1 MAFIRKIKAG
11 LVKQER
17 IEFVGEDGNIFFDID
32 NGAFYLSDGVTPG
45 GIPLGGGGGGG
56 ISPGDNVSLL
66 TNDAG
71 YTVPGDNISVF
82 TNDANYTSTGDNI
95 SVFTNDANY
104 ITLTD
109 LSASGDLTYNNLTG
123 EFSVTT
129 YKSTDFD
136 ADFANKSIA
145 ELQDVADSLNLQ
157 EDSILI
163 YNINTTEFTAE
174 TFQSVIERLRTE
186 LEIMY
191 DKLVDEDTAGAGLY
205 TYIGESAPGSAK
217 GDAVW
222 RIKRVEE
229 LTGADAGD
237 IEILWANGTAAF
249 DKVWDDRAT
258 YTY

>member
-17 IEFVGEDGNIFFDID
+17 IEFVGEDGNIFFDIND
-32 NGAFYLSDGVTPG
+32 GSFYLSDGFTPG
-45 GIPLGGGGGGG
+45 GILLGAGGGGGLN
-56 ISPGDNVSLL
+56 PGDNVSLL
-66 TNDAG
+66 
-71 YTVPGDNISVF
+71 
-82 TNDANYTSTGDNI
+82 
-95 SVFTNDANY
+95 TNDANY

-109 LSASGDLTYNNLTG
+109 LSGGGDITYNNLTG
-123 EFSVTT
+123 EISVTT

-136 ADFANKSIA
+136 TDFGNKSIA

-186 LEIMY
+186 LEVMY
-191 DKLVDEDTAGAGLY
+191 DKLVDEDVAGAGLY
-205 TYIGESAPGSAK
+205 TYIGEAAPGSAK

-229 LTGADAGD
+229 LTGTDAGD

-249 DKVWDDRAT
+249 DKIWDDRTTFT
-258 YTY
+258 Y

>member
-11 LVKQER
+11 LVKQDR
-17 IEFVGEDGNIFFDID
+17 TEFIGEDGNIFFDID
-32 NGAFYLSDGVTPG
+32 TGVFYLSDGVTPG
-45 GIPLGGGGGGG
+45 GTPIGGGGGGG
-56 ISPGDNVSLL
+56 LNPGDNVSLL

-71 YTVPGDNISVF
+71 YTV
-82 TNDANYTSTGDNI
+82 AGDNI

-109 LSASGDLTYNNLTG
+109 ISASGDLTYNNLTG
-123 EFSVTT
+123 EFSVDT

-136 ADFANKSIA
+136 TDFANKSIA
-145 ELQDVADSLNLQ
+145 ELQDVADALNLQ

-163 YNINTTEFTAE
+163 YNINTSEFTAE

-205 TYIGESAPGSAK
+205 TYIGEAAPGSAK

-249 DKVWDDRAT
+249 DKVWDDRGT

>member
-32 NGAFYLSDGVTPG
+32 NGSFYLSDGITPG
-45 GIPLGGGGGGG
+45 GIPLGAGGGGGLN
-56 ISPGDNVSLL
+56 PGDNVSLL
-66 TNDAG
+66 
-71 YTVPGDNISVF
+71 
-82 TNDANYTSTGDNI
+82 
-95 SVFTNDANY
+95 TNDANY

-109 LSASGDLTYNNLTG
+109 LSGGGDITYNNLTG
-123 EFSVTT
+123 EISVTT

-136 ADFANKSIA
+136 ADFGSKSIA
-145 ELQDVADSLNLQ
+145 ELQDVADALNLQ

-163 YNINTTEFTAE
+163 YNVNTSEFAAE

-205 TYIGESAPGSAK
+205 TYIGEAAPGSAK

-229 LTGADAGD
+229 LTGVDAGD

>member
-17 IEFVGEDGNIFFDID
+17 IEFIGEDGNIFFDID
-32 NGAFYLSDGVTPG
+32 NGSFYLSDGVTPG

-82 TNDANYTSTGDNI
+82 TNDANY
-95 SVFTNDANY
+95 
-104 ITLTD
+104 ITLAD
-109 LSASGDLTYNNLTG
+109 LSGGGDITYNNLTG
-123 EFSVTT
+123 EISVTT

-145 ELQDVADSLNLQ
+145 ELQDVADTLNLQ

-163 YNINTTEFTAE
+163 YNINTSEFTAE

-205 TYIGESAPGSAK
+205 TYIGEAAPGSAK

-229 LTGADAGD
+229 LTGNDAGD

>member
-32 NGAFYLSDGVTPG
+32 DGSFYLSDGVTPG
-45 GIPLGGGGGGG
+45 GILLGAGGGGGLN
-56 ISPGDNVSLL
+56 PGDNVSLL
-66 TNDAG
+66 
-71 YTVPGDNISVF
+71 
-82 TNDANYTSTGDNI
+82 
-95 SVFTNDANY
+95 TNDANY

-109 LSASGDLTYNNLTG
+109 LSGGGDIIYNNLTG
-123 EFSVTT
+123 EISVTT

-136 ADFANKSIA
+136 TDFGSKSIA
-145 ELQDVADSLNLQ
+145 ELQDVADALNLQ

-163 YNINTTEFTAE
+163 YNVNTNEFAAE

-205 TYIGESAPGSAK
+205 TYIGEAAPGSAK

-229 LTGADAGD
+229 LTGANAGD

-249 DKVWDDRAT
+249 DKVWNDRAT